1 MKMSDDAH
9 VLDLIPAFAIGALD
23 AGDFARVEVHLAG
36 CLICRAE
43 SLVLEEVA
51 AQLSFAAA
59 PSAPSPDLKDQ
70 LMSRVSGTPRRA
82 PAPTSVP
89 SRPLL
94 ERLLPAW
101 GLASLVLILALGVL
115 NLSLWQRF
123 NEAESFTAP
132 GGMRAVPL
140 TPEDAASKATGFVL
154 ISADGQDGAL
164 VVDGL
169 PQLDEDYEYQLW
181 LIRDGERVSGAI
193 FSTDENSYG
202 GTRIRAPLSL
212 LEYSAVG
219 ITVEPAGGSPQPTGE
234 RILGGPL
241 RVP

>member
-1 MKMSDDAH
+1 MSDDAH
-9 VLDLIPAFAIGALD
+9 VLDLIPAFAIGALEAED
-23 AGDFARVEVHLAG
+23 VARVETHLAG
-36 CLICRAE
+36 CLICREE
-43 SLVLEEVA
+43 SRALEEVA
-51 AQLSFAAA
+51 AQLRFAAPA
-59 PSAPSPDLKDQ
+59 SAPSPGLKER
-70 LMSRVSGTPRRA
+70 LITRVQSTRLQTPVPA
-82 PAPTSVP
+82 PAP
-89 SRPLL
+89 SRPWF

-101 GLASLVLILALGVL
+101 GLASLVLLLALGAL

-140 TPEDAASKATGFVL
+140 SPEDAASRATGFVL

-169 PQLDEDYEYQLW
+169 PPLDEDQEYQLW

-234 RILGGPL
+234 RVLGGPL
-241 RVP
+241 HVP